1 MQTELGAGDG
11 ACEGVGLIDLK
22 EQLVAGLPDAEG
34 AVQLQGDT
42 ELQRYVRRAQHP
54 EAQASSHRAAF
65 HGGDRVERDVRLPPQ
80 ADTQLLDGASIYWTV
95 GPAVFPG
102 GEVGFGRLYR
112 VPKDGSTPA
121 TVLVD
126 GLSEPAGMFVDGP
139 FLYWS
144 EYASGA
150 ARGRVMRTLKPL

>member
-1 MQTELGAGDG
+1 MAFS
-11 ACEGVGLIDLK
+11 A
-22 EQLVAGLPDAEG
+22 DASG
-34 AVQLQGDT
+34 P
-42 ELQRYVRRAQHP
+42 QRWKKKKWRGT
-54 EAQASSHRAAF
+54 ASTS
-65 HGGDRVERDVRLPPQ
+65 VKVRLQPVPADDAGVILVGPRRSPSPSSPSTATCRRCARRIRRPPESVEL
-80 ADTQLLDGASIYWTV
+80 APRALLLDGASIYWTV